1 MRIEIRNDSVVL
13 DGYVNA
19 VARDSR
25 PMLDENGEKFVEQIS
40 PKTFQRALEKNDDV
54 LCLLNHDPSR
64 VLGSTKQ
71 GNIELFEDNIGL
83 RAICKITDSEVIEK
97 ARNGKLRGWSFG
109 FEALKE
115 HEESLENGLKRR
127 FVDEMALD
135 EVSGKYDYCIIDN
148 PPDLGMNVINAMAA
162 SDEIIIPVKLDSY
175 SLDGLIEL
183 TDQVNQIKMLNQK
196 AVIAGILIVDHEKS
210 DTSDAAEIWLR
221 TASGC
226 PVFEHKIRHSRKV
239 KDSTFYQQTPI
250 QYSVRSGA
258 AQDYKAFADEY
269 IRKFGKERG

>member
-40 PKTFQRALEKNDDV
+40 PQTFQRALEKSDDV

-127 FVDEMALD
+127 FVDEMDLD
-135 EVSGKYDYCIIDN
+135 EVSIID
-148 PPDLGMNVINAMAA
+148 
-162 SDEIIIPVKLDSY
+162 
-175 SLDGLIEL
+175 
-183 TDQVNQIKMLNQK
+183 
-196 AVIAGILIVDHEKS
+196 
-210 DTSDAAEIWLR
+210 
-221 TASGC
+221 
-226 PVFEHKIRHSRKV
+226 EHKIPCYVGTSIETRAEKNSKIEYRGEDFKA
-239 KDSTFYQQTPI
+239 KIIDETESEI
-250 QYSVRSGA
+250 DYSKYE
-258 AQDYKAFADEY
+258 QILKQ
-269 IRKFGKERG
+269 I